1 MKDAGV
7 PTHGGAGPQSPPQAQ
22 WPVCLLK
29 LQPTPTQSLLFT
41 QVSLAVWQWYV
52 KPHHWPYWLGEQKL
66 PGPQSES
73 TRQSL
78 SLKQRFGAELDAES
92 RQSQGVFA
100 GQSASLRHSSYEHC
114 EVSGEGKRRQRP
126 VMPAVQSE
134 SWTQW

>member
-7 PTHGGAGPQSPPQAQ
+7 PTHPGAGPQSPPQAQ
-22 WPVCLLK
+22 RPVCLLK
-29 LQPTPTQSLLFT
+29 LQPTPTQLLSSR

-78 SLKQRFGAELDAES
+78 PVKQELASELAVEA

-100 GQSASLRHSSYEHC
+100 GQSASLKH
-114 EVSGEGKRRQRP
+114 VS
-126 VMPAVQSE
+126 
-134 SWTQW
+134 

>member
-1 MKDAGV
+1 MN

-29 LQPTPTQSLLFT
+29 LQVAPTQSLSST

-52 KPHHWPYWLGEQKL
+52 KPHHWSYWLGEQKL

-78 SLKQRFGAELDAES
+78 PVRQEFGSEPDAEL
-92 RQSQGVFA
+92 RQMQGVFA
-100 GQSASLRHSSYEHC
+100 GQSESLKH
-114 EVSGEGKRRQRP
+114 VS
-126 VMPAVQSE
+126 
-134 SWTQW
+134 